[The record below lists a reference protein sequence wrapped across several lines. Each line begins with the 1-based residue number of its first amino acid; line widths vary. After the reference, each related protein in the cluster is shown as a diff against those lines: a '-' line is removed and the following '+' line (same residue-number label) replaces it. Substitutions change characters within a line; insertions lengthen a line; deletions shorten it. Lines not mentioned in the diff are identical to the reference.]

1 MNEAKALP
9 TSFGGDPAGF
19 GTPAFSGGGGS
30 SVLSRFGTGNS
41 LMVGEEVAAS
51 MKGIS
56 NSARASP
63 FPRMK
68 LLDEELVRSTSAP
81 VSNQISSLE
90 VMGEDAEGRRKRFE
104 TTLAN
109 NRYLE
114 VRSFSLT

>member
-19 GTPAFSGGGGS
+19 GTPAFSGGGAY
-30 SVLSRFGTGNS
+30 SVLSSFGTGNN
-41 LMVGEEVAAS
+41 LMVGQYAAS

-63 FPRMK
+63 LPRMK
-68 LLDEELVRSTSAP
+68 LMDEEMVRSTSAP